1 MQVYTSRA
9 FELKKDID
17 TVYELASKPSNLSSI
32 ASKFSQHL
40 KDLDLELN
48 EKEIQFKAPVIGVI
62 RLTKT
67 EEVTPNTIKYEATK
81 SSIPLSVILNFSKS
95 SEEVTLAQ
103 ISLEVNVPPF
113 LSSMVKNK
121 VEPAL
126 EKVSTLLEQVDF
138 NRLLK

>member
-17 TVYELASKPSNLSSI
+17 TVYELASNPSNLASI
-32 ASKFSQHL
+32 AGKFSQHL

-67 EEVTPNTIKYEATK
+67 EEVAPNTIKYEATK

-95 SEEVTLAQ
+95 SEEVTLGQ